1 MMMVMMLLLMM
12 IMMMMTLI
20 VARLSVNSVDVQSV
34 FEKIY
39 ENGTSFFNTLLFSF
53 SNQLTAQK

>member
-20 VARLSVNSVDVQSV
+20 MDRLSVNSVDVQSV
-34 FEKIY
+34 FEKI
-39 ENGTSFFNTLLFSF
+39 
-53 SNQLTAQK
+53 